1 MDSNLRKHYYYH
13 YNGNSPF
20 LRRYVDSMNING
32 WNTWD
37 DEELEE
43 IDTVFEGYWEKKS
56 SIPVGTT
63 LQPSTIKVKTQEK
76 TKKVEKKLG
85 GKEKIVNFAKKIK
98 QFFIGLF
105 RKILME
111 EDFED
116 GYHREEH

>member
-1 MDSNLRKHYYYH
+1 MDSNLRRHYYYH

-20 LRRYVDSMNING
+20 LSRYVDLMNING
-32 WNTWD
+32 WDNWD
-37 DEELEE
+37 DEELER
-43 IDTVFEGYWEKKS
+43 IDTIVEGHWVKKPS
-56 SIPVGTT
+56 APVRIT
-63 LQPSTIKVKTQEK
+63 LQPTTIEVKTQEK

-105 RKILME
+105 RNLLME

>member
-1 MDSNLRKHYYYH
+1 MDSNLRKHYYYY

-43 IDTVFEGYWEKKS
+43 IDTVLEGYWEKKS

-116 GYHREEH
+116 GYHRE